1 LDLGYLINR
10 ELQIDEEKLPKLY
23 MPVGIGCVLPGNLI
37 YYHVRKSEIF
47 SPNETVIKNKWKLNA
62 GDNREDFISDN
73 IENGKGQYI
82 RFRFD
87 NNGIIKSVTYLSY
100 EDVNVSS
107 IVSFVGLSE
116 NYLNQLGIRLHD
128 NLVPNISEFLSEN
141 WAMALYHEW
150 FSEFRY
156 LIKSDLL
163 QNDEMMDLMDEVA
176 KHSKNGGF
184 MTKDFYSKIKSKINS
199 SVIK

>member
-1 LDLGYLINR
+1 
-10 ELQIDEEKLPKLY
+10 

-163 QNDEMMDLMDEVA
+163 QNEDMMDLMDEVA

>member
-1 LDLGYLINR
+1 LGYLINR

-163 QNDEMMDLMDEVA
+163 QNEDMMDLMDEVA

>member
-1 LDLGYLINR
+1 
-10 ELQIDEEKLPKLY
+10 
-23 MPVGIGCVLPGNLI
+23 M
-37 YYHVRKSEIF
+37 
-47 SPNETVIKNKWKLNA
+47 
-62 GDNREDFISDN
+62 DNRQDFISDN
-73 IENGKGQYI
+73 IVNEKGQYI

-116 NYLNQLGIRLHD
+116 NYLNQLGIRLKD
-128 NLVPNISEFLSEN
+128 SLIPNIPEFLSEN

-163 QNDEMMDLMDEVA
+163 QNDEMKEIMEEIALHA
-176 KHSKNGGF
+176 KQGGF
-184 MTKDFYSKIKSKINS
+184 MTKDYYESIKIKVSQG
-199 SVIK
+199 VIKQIKVHLNNTRMEQ

>member
-1 LDLGYLINR
+1 
-10 ELQIDEEKLPKLY
+10 
-23 MPVGIGCVLPGNLI
+23 M
-37 YYHVRKSEIF
+37 
-47 SPNETVIKNKWKLNA
+47 
-62 GDNREDFISDN
+62 
-73 IENGKGQYI
+73 
-82 RFRFD
+82 
-87 NNGIIKSVTYLSY
+87 TYLSY

-184 MTKDFYSKIKSKINS
+184 MTKDFYSKIKGKINS

>member
-47 SPNETVIKNKWKLNA
+47 SPNETLNA